1 MRIATAQ
8 PSVMRLPPD
17 NPRRAGDMW
26 HASTRPREWSLVN
39 LPHVGVPRE
48 MFSQFAAYHECQFD
62 LLGECGRIGM
72 AHVEGRRSTGNASP
86 ARRPWRGLAI
96 SLLLLLGAMASAHAQ
111 IGRGHGGRQKDQQ
124 QTPQKQS
131 PAPTPPAVVPEPWPR
146 LDAGALLCK
155 SRDDLVRYQ
164 TQITNG
170 ASAAT
175 ARQASGC
182 HAIDKQT
189 GIRILDADGP
199 SRTQIVTTDE
209 AKQTGW
215 TNTYLPS
222 TPPPSV
228 AKGAGADK

>member
-1 MRIATAQ
+1 MLGRQ
-8 PSVMRLPPD
+8 
-17 NPRRAGDMW
+17 
-26 HASTRPREWSLVN
+26 WSLVDF
-39 LPHVGVPRE
+39 PPVGVPRE
-48 MFSQFAAYHECQFD
+48 MFSRLAAYHECQFD

-72 AHVEGRRSTGNASP
+72 ARGEGRRPTGNASP

-96 SLLLLLGAMASAHAQ
+96 SLLLLLGAMASAYAQ

-124 QTPQKQS
+124 QTPQPTPQQS
-131 PAPTPPAVVPEPWPR
+131 PAPTAPAAVPEPWPR

-164 TQITNG
+164 TQIADG

-189 GIRILDADGP
+189 GIQILDNDGP
-199 SRTQIVTTDE
+199 SRTEIVTTDE
-209 AKQTGW
+209 SKQTGW

-228 AKGAGADK
+228 AKGVGAGK

>member
-1 MRIATAQ
+1 
-8 PSVMRLPPD
+8 
-17 NPRRAGDMW
+17 
-26 HASTRPREWSLVN
+26 
-39 LPHVGVPRE
+39 
-48 MFSQFAAYHECQFD
+48 
-62 LLGECGRIGM
+62 M
-72 AHVEGRRSTGNASP
+72 AHVEGRRPAGNASP

-124 QTPQKQS
+124 PTPQQS
-131 PAPTPPAVVPEPWPR
+131 PAPTAPAAVPEPWPR

-164 TQITNG
+164 TQIADG

-182 HAIDKQT
+182 HTIEKQT
-189 GIRILDADGP
+189 GIQILDNDGP

-209 AKQTGW
+209 SKQTGW

-228 AKGAGADK
+228 AKGAGAGK